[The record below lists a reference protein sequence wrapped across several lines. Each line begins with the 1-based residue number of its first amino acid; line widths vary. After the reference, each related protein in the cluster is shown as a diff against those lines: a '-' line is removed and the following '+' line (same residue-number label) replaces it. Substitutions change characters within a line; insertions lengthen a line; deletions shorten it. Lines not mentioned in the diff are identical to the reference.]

1 MTTTTSRRGFLEAA
15 GVAGGCLVLCPL
27 LRDDEAVAGA
37 ATSTSALPDFSKLTY
52 CCFECKPEQC
62 PTLKATLAND
72 PAGKAKQLEQWREK
86 QPAKVAAWEKAKGRA
101 MTADDVFCHGCR
113 EEGDRLGPVA
123 QGCTTRA
130 CVIERK
136 LVSCAHCDELE
147 TCQKELWV
155 NYPKFREQVLGIRK
169 ALLAAQA
176 S

>member
-101 MTADDVFCHGCR
+101 MTVDDVFCHGCR
-113 EEGDRLGPVA
+113 EEGDRLAQWRRVA
-123 QGCTTRA
+123 PRA
-130 CVIERK
+130 PASSSAS
-136 LVSCAHCDELE
+136 SCPAPTAMSWRPARRSC
-147 TCQKELWV
+147 
-155 NYPKFREQVLGIRK
+155 G
-169 ALLAAQA
+169 
-176 S
+176 